1 MVGGLLAEST
11 IGQMVG
17 GLNRNSMGQMIHFPF
32 YPSLTRIADRLPTLG
47 GMAWEQTM
55 MTLWGNVKQ
64 SKWSNGDFQPEHWSY
79 I

>member
-55 MTLWGNVKQ
+55 MTL
-64 SKWSNGDFQPEHWSY
+64 
-79 I
+79 